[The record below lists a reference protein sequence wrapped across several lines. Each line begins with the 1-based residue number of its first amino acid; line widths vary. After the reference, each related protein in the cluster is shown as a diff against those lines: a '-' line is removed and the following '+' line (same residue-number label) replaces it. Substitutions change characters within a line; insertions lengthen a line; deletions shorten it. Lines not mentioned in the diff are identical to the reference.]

1 MLIKFSDVAK
11 LGGVGNPAKSKKMHH
26 KEIWGSCEERGRVRK
41 TSRLLRKN
49 SSKVLG
55 REAAWRITPV
65 MDYDGMMIGASG

>member
-1 MLIKFSDVAK
+1 
-11 LGGVGNPAKSKKMHH
+11 MHH
-26 KEIWGSCEERGRVRK
+26 KEIWGSYEERGRIRK

-55 REAAWRITPV
+55 REAAWKITPV